1 MSRKKIKK
9 ISMKTVALILI
20 TILYL
25 IISIGY
31 SYLKQSLNIF
41 GKSTMIPQKLSEYE
55 KGNSTYIWS
64 IDRNWQQ
71 GGTTYVMYNIKLSIV
86 NMDKDI
92 DQWVISFDIPNS
104 FSEERTNVWGASLTT
119 YKNGRLTLVSQNWN
133 GYVAKGSTLDL
144 DFQLAF
150 NDNKDFYIENLTL
163 NGLLATNE

>member
-1 MSRKKIKK
+1 
-9 ISMKTVALILI
+9 
-20 TILYL
+20 
-25 IISIGY
+25 
-31 SYLKQSLNIF
+31 
-41 GKSTMIPQKLSEYE
+41 
-55 KGNSTYIWS
+55 
-64 IDRNWQQ
+64 
-71 GGTTYVMYNIKLSIV
+71 
-86 NMDKDI
+86 MDKDI

-150 NDNKDFYIENLTL
+150 DDNKDFYIENLTL